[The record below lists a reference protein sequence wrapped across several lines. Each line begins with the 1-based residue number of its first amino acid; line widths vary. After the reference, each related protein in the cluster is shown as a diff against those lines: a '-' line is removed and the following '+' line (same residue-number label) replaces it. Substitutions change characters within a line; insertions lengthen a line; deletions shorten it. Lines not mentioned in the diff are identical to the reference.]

1 MPDTPTATE
10 PSSSSPK
17 SRWRVT
23 VPDEAPGI
31 FKTKLRWAYPAY
43 RAYELWSAADGQRMS
58 AAMSFYGLV
67 SLAPLLLLIVV
78 ALGWWLGQDQV
89 QASLIAQ
96 VSALIGKQGADM
108 LQGAIAQQGHTAF
121 S

>member
-17 SRWRVT
+17 PHPAPKAKPRWRVT

-43 RAYELWSAADGQRMS
+43 RA
-58 AAMSFYGLV
+58 
-67 SLAPLLLLIVV
+67 
-78 ALGWWLGQDQV
+78 
-89 QASLIAQ
+89 
-96 VSALIGKQGADM
+96 
-108 LQGAIAQQGHTAF
+108 
-121 S
+121 

>member
-1 MPDTPTATE
+1 MPDNPTATE

-17 SRWRVT
+17 PHPAPKAKPRWRVT

-67 SLAPLLLLIVV
+67 SLAPLCPI
-78 ALGWWLGQDQV
+78 G
-89 QASLIAQ
+89 SL
-96 VSALIGKQGADM
+96 V
-108 LQGAIAQQGHTAF
+108 T
-121 S
+121 